1 MQLSCVFLEKKN
13 LTYVKRTS
21 KCNNKVVVC
30 EILFSIPYFFLSVIQ
45 YSGQS
50 NMQKVQCNV
59 HKSQRKHSETA
70 GKNSSDRLDPT
81 QYIPWLENMT
91 SKHYQINSLEDFYG
105 IANFSH
111 KVKFQQD

>member
-1 MQLSCVFLEKKN
+1 
-13 LTYVKRTS
+13 
-21 KCNNKVVVC
+21 
-30 EILFSIPYFFLSVIQ
+30 VIQ
-45 YSGQS
+45 CSGQS

-111 KVKFQQD
+111 NVKFQNSAYGGAPLVSQHSRSQALVKEEG